1 MFFAKETGISF
12 GCLSLWLVCAFTFF
26 TVIYKSGQKPQ
37 LNIINWRDATHV
49 KMTAAQVVETSVTA
63 NITWERGKKARKK
76 RLSAV
81 HSARFACGL
90 FLAVSL
96 LWSLVPG
103 QCQQQSRTHP
113 DDHNEMT
120 PGFKIFS
127 VPSLSRVYSEA
138 PLIFTRLT
146 FTVLVFSS
154 VKHAPDKNQT
164 PSGDKGK

>member
-1 MFFAKETGISF
+1 M
-12 GCLSLWLVCAFTFF
+12 
-26 TVIYKSGQKPQ
+26 
-37 LNIINWRDATHV
+37 

-63 NITWERGKKARKK
+63 NITWDLNSAAGEKRRGKNG
-76 RLSAV
+76 LAV
-81 HSARFACGL
+81 QSARFALGL
-90 FLAVSL
+90 FFGCFLATEAGPRPMSTTVKDY
-96 LWSLVPG
+96 P
-103 QCQQQSRTHP
+103 HP

-146 FTVLVFSS
+146 FTVLVFSF

-164 PSGDKGK
+164 PSSDEGR

>member
-26 TVIYKSGQKPQ
+26 TVIYKSGQKLE
-37 LNIINWRDATHV
+37 LNTINWRDATHV
-49 KMTAAQVVETSVTA
+49 KMTAAQVVETLVTA
-63 NITWERGKKARKK
+63 NITWERGKKGARKTAWRST
-76 RLSAV
+76 RLASLAD
-81 HSARFACGL
+81 FA
-90 FLAVSL
+90 L
-96 LWSLVPG
+96 LRSLVPG

-120 PGFKIFS
+120 PRFKIFS